1 MKLKE
6 KFDNKIILK
15 NYSKNTGEAYWS
27 WVFKFIKFN
36 NTQPPETLTQKI
48 NDYLTHLAVVKKLA
62 PKTIRQAGCAL
73 IFLYTKVLEIEIPFI
88 ELPRPSNR
96 KLPVVLSPGEVKK
109 LIEVMTGI
117 DKLQTEMMY
126 ASGLRVSEVCK
137 MRVKDIDF
145 ENNQIIVDSGKGQ
158 KDRIVNLPG
167 SLISK
172 LEHQINKVQNLFRD
186 DLANQKFK
194 GVHLPDAIKNK
205 YPTLTKSFE
214 WQYLFPSHI
223 LNDCIR
229 FYRSSSSV
237 QKAIYSASKQIKLN
251 KFVSCHTLRHS
262 YATHLLQRG
271 FDIRTV
277 QELLGHKSIRTTQI
291 YLHINDNDKREV
303 DDLLQD
309 AKRQN
314 VIRLVG

>member
-6 KFDNKIILK
+6 KFNNRIILK
-15 NYSKNTGEAYWS
+15 NYSKNTGEAYWK
-27 WVFKFIKFN
+27 WVYKFIKFN
-36 NTQPPETLTQKI
+36 KTQPPETLTQKI

-73 IFLYTKVLEIEIPFI
+73 IFLYTKVLEIEIPYI
-88 ELPRPSNR
+88 ELPRSSNR

-109 LIEVMTGI
+109 LIEGMDGI

-137 MRVKDIDF
+137 LRVKDIDF
-145 ENNQIIVDSGKGQ
+145 ENNQIIVDNGKGQ
-158 KDRIVNLPG
+158 KDRIVNLPA
-167 SLISK
+167 SLIPK
-172 LEHQINKVQNLFRD
+172 LNHQINKVQNLFKD
-186 DLANQKFK
+186 DLANKNFK
-194 GVHLPDAIKNK
+194 GVNLPDAIKNK
-205 YPTLTKSFE
+205 YPSLPKSFE
-214 WQYLFPSHI
+214 WQYLFPSHF
-223 LNDCIR
+223 LNDGVR
-229 FYRSSSSV
+229 FYRSPSSV
-237 QKAIYSASKQIKLN
+237 QKAIYSAAKQIKLN
-251 KFVSCHTLRHS
+251 KFISCHTLRHS

-291 YLHINDNDKREV
+291 YLHINDNEKREV

-309 AKRQN
+309 SAPKI
-314 VIRLVG
+314 IRLVG

>member
-27 WVFKFIKFN
+27 WIFKFIKFN
-36 NTQPPETLTQKI
+36 NTQHPENLTQKI

-73 IFLYTKVLEIEIPFI
+73 IFLYTKVLDIEIPYI

-109 LIEVMTGI
+109 LIEALSGI

-137 MRVKDIDF
+137 MRVKDVDF
-145 ENNQIIVDSGKGQ
+145 ENNQIIVDNGKGQ
-158 KDRIVNLPG
+158 KDRIVNLPS
-167 SLISK
+167 SLIPK
-172 LEHQINKVQNLFRD
+172 LEHQTNKVQNLFRD
-186 DLANQKFK
+186 DIANHNFA
-194 GVHLPDAIKNK
+194 GVNIPDPIKNK
-205 YPTLTKSFE
+205 YPTLGKSFE

-223 LNDCIR
+223 LNNGIR
-229 FYRSSSSV
+229 FYRSPSSV
-237 QKAIYSASKQIKLN
+237 QKAIYSASKQVKLN

-291 YLHINDNDKREV
+291 YLHMNDNEKREV
-303 DDLLQD
+303 DDLLQNNGP
-309 AKRQN
+309 KI
-314 VIRLVG
+314 IRLVG

>member
-15 NYSKNTGEAYWS
+15 NYSKNTGEAYWN
-27 WVFKFIKFN
+27 WIFKFIKFN
-36 NTQPPETLTQKI
+36 NTQHPEALTQKI

-73 IFLYTKVLEIEIPFI
+73 IFLYTKVLEIEIPYI

-109 LIEVMTGI
+109 LIDALSGI

-137 MRVKDIDF
+137 MRVKDVDF
-145 ENNQIIVDSGKGQ
+145 ENNQIIVDNGKGQ
-158 KDRIVNLPG
+158 KDRIVNLSG
-167 SLISK
+167 SLIPK

-186 DLANQKFK
+186 DLANQKFN
-194 GVHLPDAIKNK
+194 GVHLPDAIQNK
-205 YPTLTKSFE
+205 YPSLAKSFE
-214 WQYLFPSHI
+214 WQYLFPSQT
-223 LNDCIR
+223 LNAGIR

-262 YATHLLQRG
+262 YATHLLHRG

-291 YLHINDNDKREV
+291 YLHINDNEKREV

-309 AKRQN
+309 PKKQN
-314 VIRLVG
+314 IIRLVG